1 LVYVFTITLP
11 DSDKRQEEAVSASL
25 AKEIQLRHRAPV
37 VYINLIDSA
46 GNPSVHP
53 DGEGSKVL
61 QGPQRV
67 LICSEEQFKLF
78 SLPAIRPICK
88 YKLTA
93 HEGSR
98 VRRILIAKFVA
109 KSNEKTVEH
118 ALVYSTNQGDLNI
131 QSLTD
136 LKRQLNT
143 LCIRRED
150 INGISSVVFTENGEG
165 FYLHSPCEFQRFSL
179 SARRMVKS
187 LALIPIPS
195 NARPRKVVEKP
206 VEESEIVTEA
216 AQIDEQQPPTVGE
229 PSNPVNEIQ
238 QPEAIEPANSVQN
251 EETEAVVEEDTNAVA
266 AEPVEEAEEAEEIE
280 DDRTSGIGESEAG
293 PNENNVAN
301 MNGMTNGVAGDQDD
315 SHQEL
320 FLNEEL
326 QEEQPKVNGV
336 QINGERDQTPRN
348 SPESEDIDDSR
359 VNMDDTLTSTITM
372 DSVRDHMANLNINS
386 NTTNVAASEMKKPSP
401 TPLDN
406 RDHRDHETSIE
417 STGALNSEPGN
428 DE

>member
-1 LVYVFTITLP
+1 MRRLIIDMIISSRSPGQPHMPSFWCGTNAGLVYVFTITLP
-11 DSDKRQEEAVSASL
+11 AADKRQEEPVNALL

-37 VYINLIDSA
+37 VYINLIDST
-46 GNPSVHP
+46 GNPSVEG
-53 DGEGSKVL
+53 DGEGPKAP

-98 VRRILIAKFVA
+98 VRRILIARFVS
-109 KSNEKTVEH
+109 KSNEKTAEH

-136 LKRQLNT
+136 LKRQLNQH
-143 LCIRRED
+143 CIRRED

-179 SARRMVKS
+179 SARRFVKS
-187 LALIPIPS
+187 LAIVSIPS
-195 NARPRKVVEKP
+195 NARPRKVIEKP
-206 VEESEIVTEA
+206 VEENQAVPSSSQAVEG
-216 AQIDEQQPPTVGE
+216 QLPTV
-229 PSNPVNEIQ
+229 
-238 QPEAIEPANSVQN
+238 
-251 EETEAVVEEDTNAVA
+251 EESPNEAVEVVQAEVVEPQNSALNQD
-266 AEPVEEAEEAEEIE
+266 AEQVIEEAKDEAPAQEVEEAEEAEEVE

-293 PNENNVAN
+293 PNESSALN
-301 MNGMTNGVAGDQDD
+301 TNGLANGVEGEHND
-315 SHQEL
+315 SFNHD
-320 FLNEEL
+320 FANEEL

-336 QINGERDQTPRN
+336 QINGGRDQTPRN

-359 VNMDDTLTSTITM
+359 VNLDDTLTSTITM
-372 DSVRDHMANLNINS
+372 DSVRDHMA
-386 NTTNVAASEMKKPSP
+386 
-401 TPLDN
+401 
-406 RDHRDHETSIE
+406 
-417 STGALNSEPGN
+417 
-428 DE
+428 